1 MDRYSKLM
9 GLSGH
14 LSGARSSIRPVA
26 GNARY
31 SPPILLRSTT
41 PSALKIRHSSSATLS
56 LTSGLLKRK
65 SARSKSPQTQAD
77 NIDLIQIL
85 TENSAKRNCLTRY
98 LAPSAVYLQATL
110 FPSLSTRSYTE
121 RPCFGVWRC
130 VWRVMNDVGTGFDIG
145 FRPF

>member
-9 GLSGH
+9 GLNGH

-31 SPPILLRSTT
+31 SPPTRSTT
-41 PSALKIRHSSSATLS
+41 SSALKIRHSSFATFS
-56 LTSGLLKRK
+56 LTSAVLKSK
-65 SARSKSPQTQAD
+65 SVRSKSPQTQAD
-77 NIDLIQIL
+77 NIDLIQVL
-85 TENSAKRNCLTRY
+85 TNNSAERNCLMRY
-98 LAPSAVYLQATL
+98 LAPFAVYLQATL

-121 RPCFGVWRC
+121 RPCFGVWSC
-130 VWRVMNDVGTGFDIG
+130 VWRVMNDVGTGFDVG